1 MLSLRSRFMFRVL
14 GIAAIFAM
22 LNAAT
27 RAQPAADPTKANPTK
42 ADPTKSDSTKAE
54 PPKPE
59 ELQAKLILEES
70 VESPDAP
77 KYTVVR
83 EGMDL
88 FVKRDFDGARKK
100 FETARLNNR
109 ELPPAEILMTRMLI
123 AARSPQLA
131 RAELEQ
137 CVRTNEADPEPY
149 LYFAEAAIGEGRITD
164 ADAVL
169 AICSPKLASFMEKK
183 ENPYR
188 LNNLSKRYWNI
199 KAAVAESRKQWDSA
213 KISLNKWIE
222 LDPKSA
228 IPRQRLAR
236 ALFQLNS
243 RDPNVVKELEE
254 AAKLE
259 KTFPSPNISMAQLFE
274 SLNDN
279 AGREQAAKY
288 VEAAVAEP
296 VKPDGSNKERVL
308 KSFLYATQSAVSA
321 NKLNDAVR
329 YAEGALKID
338 SKSLDAQLTRG
349 IVARMARDFRTA
361 ETQLDALNSQYPIN
375 FAVSNNLALVLAE
388 QPEKAKQE
396 RAVQLAM
403 LNFNNN
409 KQNQQLAVEAAA
421 TLGWTYYKAGNLPE
435 AEKVLQAVIQ
445 SQQLTP
451 DSKYYVARILAD
463 RNRNADAL
471 NVVTEA
477 LQTPVFFNRADAEAL
492 QRKLA
497 SADSAKEA
505 PKK

>member
-1 MLSLRSRFMFRVL
+1 MLSYRARLLFHVSGIALMLSLL
-14 GIAAIFAM
+14 G
-22 LNAAT
+22 LGT
-27 RAQPAADPTKANPTK
+27 QAQPAADPKKAEATK
-42 ADPTKSDSTKAE
+42 ADPSKAGSAKSDA
-54 PPKPE
+54 PKPE

-77 KYTVVR
+77 KYTVIK
-83 EGMDL
+83 EAMDL
-88 FVKRDFDGARKK
+88 FVKRDFDAARKK
-100 FETARLNNR
+100 FENARLDYK

-137 CVRTNEADPEPY
+137 CVRTNESDPEPY
-149 LYFAEAAIGEGRITD
+149 LYFAEAAVSEGRITD

-169 AICSPKLASFMEKK
+169 AICSPKLASYMEKK
-183 ENPYR
+183 ENPFR

-213 KISLNKWIE
+213 KLSLNNWIK

-236 ALFQLNS
+236 VLFQSNS
-243 RDPNVVKELEE
+243 KDPEIMKELEE

-259 KTFPSPNISMAQLFE
+259 KTFPSPNVSMAQLFE

-288 VEAAVAEP
+288 LEAAIAERVAA
-296 VKPDGSNKERVL
+296 DSSNKDRVL
-308 KSFLYATQSAVSA
+308 KSFLYATQAAVSA

-338 SKSLDAQLTRG
+338 PTSLDAQLTRG
-349 IVARMARDFRTA
+349 IVARMARDYVTA
-361 ETQLDALNSQYPIN
+361 EKQLDTLIAQHPIN

-388 QPEKAKQE
+388 QPEQAKKE
-396 RAVQLAM
+396 RALQLAM

-409 KQNQQLAVEAAA
+409 RENQQLAVEAAA
-421 TLGWTYYKAGNLPE
+421 TLGWAYYKTNNLPKA
-435 AEKVLQAVIQ
+435 AEVLQAVIK
-445 SQQLTP
+445 SNQLTP
-451 DSKYYVARILAD
+451 DSKYYVAQVLAD
-463 RNRNADAL
+463 RGQNADAL
-471 NVVTEA
+471 NVVNEA
-477 LQTPVFFNRADAEAL
+477 LQTPVFFNKVAAEDL
-492 QRKLA
+492 KKKL
-497 SADSAKEA
+497 STPDSSKEA